1 MATGYSGG
9 LFDLF
14 ADLGDMNVN
23 SSQTVK
29 SKDEYK
35 VFMKG
40 GNIKEGM
47 DGDKIT
53 ANVKWFQHPSFPP
66 K

>member
-1 MATGYSGG
+1 MATRCSGG
-9 LFDLF
+9 LFDLY

-23 SSQTVK
+23 SSQMVK

-35 VFMKG
+35 VSVKG
-40 GNIKEGM
+40 RTIEEAM
-47 DGDKIT
+47 DSDKIA